1 MERIDAHHHLWVRTR
16 TPQPW
21 IDPVSMRAIDADFT
35 TDDLARALAGQHVT
49 GTVVV
54 QSVPTEAET
63 ADLLVVADRTP
74 VIQGVVGWVELA
86 DPGVADALARLASG
100 PGGRHLVGVRSMVQ
114 AEHDPG
120 YLDGGDLRRGM
131 RAVAEQGLTIDL
143 VTRHEQLP
151 GVARLVRDLPE
162 VSFVLDHLGK
172 PPLADPGPAVG
183 GDLAGWVEAIREIG
197 TYPNVTAKLSGLV
210 TEASWTSWSSQ
221 DLRPAVDHALDAFGP
236 ERLMF
241 GSDWP
246 VSLLATRYAEWVE
259 TLTGLLGGLTSTEQA
274 AVWHR
279 TARRVYG
286 LSTERA
292 AEGPGGSA
300 PIAEPSTDAEPSTA
314 EPNTEEHG

>member
-35 TDDLARALAGQHVT
+35 TDDLARALAGLNVT

-63 ADLLVVADRTP
+63 VDLLAVADRTP
-74 VIQGVVGWVELA
+74 VIRGVVGWVELA
-86 DPGVADALARLASG
+86 DPGVADALARLRSG
-100 PGGRHLVGVRSMVQ
+100 PGGGHLVGVRSMVQ

-120 YLDGGDLRRGM
+120 YLDGADLRRGM
-131 RAVAEQGLTIDL
+131 RAVAEQGLTVDL

-151 GVARLVRDLPE
+151 GVARLARDLPE
-162 VSFVLDHLGK
+162 VPFVLDHLGK
-172 PPLADPGPAVG
+172 PPLADPGPADG
-183 GDLAGWVEAIREIG
+183 GDLVGWAEAIREIG
-197 TYPNVTAKLSGLV
+197 THPNVTAKLSGLV
-210 TEASWTSWSSQ
+210 TEASWTNWSSQ

-236 ERLMF
+236 GRLMF

-246 VSLLATRYAEWVE
+246 VSLLATRYAEWVD

-274 AVWHR
+274 AVWHG

-292 AEGPGGSA
+292 AGVPGGPA
-300 PIAEPSTDAEPSTA
+300 PTAHA
-314 EPNTEEHG
+314 EPNTEEQE